1 MTYSSAGG
9 SIGPAALQRAD
20 PLEEQAVPPSTPS
33 PQDTVAPPLAER
45 LASRL
50 SALPE
55 TEGLEHVL
63 AAIAQGVRA
72 LERPT
77 RQAALADVLGATGEI
92 NVQGEAVQR
101 LDALGTET
109 FVAALRDCGLVAALA
124 CEELEGSIH
133 LSDAPDH
140 PYLVLFDPVDGSSNI
155 DVAMTIGSIFG
166 IYRRAYPEPLSDETL
181 LRPGREQL
189 AAAYAIYGSSTLLV
203 VASAAGVDGFTL
215 DPESGE
221 FRLTHPDIRIPPV
234 CPYYSINEHYAGR
247 WEPSVQRAVAALRR
261 QYSLRYAGSLAAD
274 FHRGLLKGGIFLY
287 PGDRT
292 SPSGKLRLAYEANP
306 LAFVAEQAGGAASN
320 GRQRILDIAPRELHQ
335 RTPLIVGNADVVRA
349 VEAAIAAAPA

>member
-1 MTYSSAGG
+1 M
-9 SIGPAALQRAD
+9 
-20 PLEEQAVPPSTPS
+20 PPSAPS

-50 SALPE
+50 AALPE

-166 IYRRAYPEPLSDETL
+166 IYRRASPEPLSDETL
-181 LRPGREQL
+181 LLRPGAEQV
-189 AAAYAIYGSSTLLV
+189 AAGYTLYGSSTMFV
-203 VASAAGVDGFTL
+203 IASAGRRR
-215 DPESGE
+215 
-221 FRLTHPDIRIPPV
+221 RLHIGPRERQHLPAHARRPSASQRSARTTALTSTTPI
-234 CPYYSINEHYAGR
+234 AGR
-247 WEPSVQRAVAALRR
+247 RA
-261 QYSLRYAGSLAAD
+261 YS
-274 FHRGLLKGGIFLY
+274 
-287 PGDRT
+287 
-292 SPSGKLRLAYEANP
+292 
-306 LAFVAEQAGGAASN
+306 
-320 GRQRILDIAPRELHQ
+320 GR
-335 RTPLIVGNADVVRA
+335 
-349 VEAAIAAAPA
+349 